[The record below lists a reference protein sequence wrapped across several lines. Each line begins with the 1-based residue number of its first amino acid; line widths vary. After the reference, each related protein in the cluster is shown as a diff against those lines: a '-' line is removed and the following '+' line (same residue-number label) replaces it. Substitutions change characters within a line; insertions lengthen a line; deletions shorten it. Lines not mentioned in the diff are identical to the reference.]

1 MMNYKS
7 RVISALKAQALAD
20 KEKALMALDLLENKA
35 VGIGDHTSNDFLKDA
50 NESLMLLAEAED
62 KLDMI
67 EKYFTP
73 TPTTPT
79 LSEKID
85 YSKNGIAGVDALID
99 ADARL

>member
-1 MMNYKS
+1 MNYKS

-73 TPTTPT
+73 TPT